1 MSQKLER
8 RQENKEDREAE
19 DDTRFTEPSVL
30 STMNE
35 IFQQLLRNL
44 LLWLLDEEHKPQ
56 HLTAV
61 IQEID
66 EDEGYD
72 SIASKNNSEADK
84 SASKHIRKRRKTRQ
98 EDLNIVEGDSKEI
111 LIEKFLL
118 LRDAYDEL
126 KDDNTNLEYEVESL
140 KDCMGEI
147 EEEMQLQKN
156 ELSSTK
162 ELLKIFQREK
172 ENDKA
177 SIIRMQTLIDNFCQ
191 EKSQDT
197 QLEMDRINDVD
208 LPEKETDIKR
218 KDK

>member
-1 MSQKLER
+1 MSQTTER
-8 RQENKEDREAE
+8 RQENKEDRETE
-19 DDTRFTEPSVL
+19 DDTRFAVASVL

-44 LLWLLDEEHKPQ
+44 LLWLLDEEHRPQ

-72 SIASKNNSEADK
+72 SIASKNNSEAEE

-118 LRDAYDEL
+118 LRDVYDEL
-126 KDDNTNLEYEVESL
+126 KDESTNLEYEVESL
-140 KDCMGEI
+140 KDYMGEI

-191 EKSQDT
+191 EKNHDT
-197 QLEMDRINDVD
+197 QLEMKRISDID
-208 LPEKETDIKR
+208 IPEKETIIEREDN
-218 KDK
+218 

>member
-1 MSQKLER
+1 MGQSSNMGNTVGTSHEQSNIK
-8 RQENKEDREAE
+8 
-19 DDTRFTEPSVL
+19 
-30 STMNE
+30 
-35 IFQQLLRNL
+35 
-44 LLWLLDEEHKPQ
+44 
-56 HLTAV
+56 V

-72 SIASKNNSEADK
+72 SIASKNNSEAEA

-118 LRDAYDEL
+118 LRDVYDEL
-126 KDDNTNLEYEVESL
+126 KDESTNLEYEVESL
-140 KDCMGEI
+140 KDYMGEI

-191 EKSQDT
+191 EKNHDT
-197 QLEMDRINDVD
+197 QLEMKRINSDID
-208 LPEKETDIKR
+208 IPEKETNIEREDN
-218 KDK
+218 